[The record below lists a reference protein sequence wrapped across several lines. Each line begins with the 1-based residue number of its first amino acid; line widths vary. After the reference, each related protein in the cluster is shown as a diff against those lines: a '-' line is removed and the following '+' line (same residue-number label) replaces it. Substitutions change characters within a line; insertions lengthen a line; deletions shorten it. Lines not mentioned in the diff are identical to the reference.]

1 MFLKIRKQDHN
12 FIFLEEVRKNLHQL
26 PSIDPQIRTLLLCG
40 FPNVGKSSF
49 INIFTTATVSVQPY
63 PFTTTSLF
71 VGHMEYNNRK
81 WQILDTPGILDRPMD
96 DRKAIEVQSV
106 AAITHLRSTILFVI
120 DISEQCGYSLVEQLG
135 LLESTKALF
144 KNKPI
149 MVVANKTD
157 LLSVEQLEENKKIIN
172 SVLGEFD
179 FPSLFTSVFKTE
191 GINEV
196 KETACELLENVLQ
209 KSRPNFVPPA
219 AISNPSSQP
228 LVDNVTLT
236 EEENQMLLEMLNL

>member
-1 MFLKIRKQDHN
+1 M
-12 FIFLEEVRKNLHQL
+12 
-26 PSIDPQIRTLLLCG
+26 G
-40 FPNVGKSSF
+40 
-49 INIFTTATVSVQPY
+49 
-63 PFTTTSLF
+63 
-71 VGHMEYNNRK
+71 
-81 WQILDTPGILDRPMD
+81 
-96 DRKAIEVQSV
+96 
-106 AAITHLRSTILFVI
+106 
-120 DISEQCGYSLVEQLG
+120 
-135 LLESTKALF
+135 LESTKALF

-149 MVVANKTD
+149 MVMANKTD

-209 KSRPNFVPPA
+209 KSRPNFVPPV

-236 EEENQMLLEMLNL
+236 EEENQMLLEM